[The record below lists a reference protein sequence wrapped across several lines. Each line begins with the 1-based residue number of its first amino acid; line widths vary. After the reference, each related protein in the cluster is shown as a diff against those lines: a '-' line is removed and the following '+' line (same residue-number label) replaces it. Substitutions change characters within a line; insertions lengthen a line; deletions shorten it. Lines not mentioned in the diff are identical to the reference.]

1 MDRVCAIVASFQAR
15 SPRVAFLVAMLLGF
29 TASIV
34 MPSVPAAG
42 LEVSFDVTPS
52 VACRDVTTD
61 EFAKANPD
69 ERLVEARIEVS
80 SLLRGGKEEAL
91 LEYFYRFDS
100 PRRTLRIVEYS
111 PQTTL
116 ASDMA
121 GNVTIENKQ
130 EATRGLGMTVAAP
143 LDWPVKFGTSGEL
156 GAKTLASTRY
166 ELVPPMIAAAASGT
180 LDRGHSVYFK
190 LRSSR
195 STSLEGAKSFTL
207 VFRADASW
215 RADYVHLTCT
225 ASRAAKGLFGPL
237 DEQTVCSRERF
248 VVALYVQGDAAAKAA
263 AERLVRAESELLKT
277 ISVNRRALEKRF
289 HPTLVHRF
297 GALFDGGA
305 SVAVPDNV
313 ADAVVYG
320 AKIPDED
327 ILDVR
332 LPADVRQ
339 AVVRYTVA
347 RRALSSLR
355 DGKASGETPGEGP
368 AEASGEASTEK
379 PAEMPKVQ

>member
-1 MDRVCAIVASFQAR
+1 MDRVCAIAASFQLG
-15 SPRVAFLVAMLLGF
+15 SPGFACLVAMLLGF
-29 TASIV
+29 PASIAT
-34 MPSVPAAG
+34 PSAAAAG

-69 ERLVEARIEVS
+69 ERLVEAQIQVS
-80 SLLRGGKEEAL
+80 SLLRGGKADAL

-100 PRRTLRIVEYS
+100 PRRTLRIVDYS

-116 ASDMA
+116 TSDMA

-156 GAKTLASTRY
+156 GAKTLNSTRY
-166 ELVPPMIAAAASGT
+166 ELVPPMSAAAASGT

-190 LRSSR
+190 LRPSR

-207 VFRADASW
+207 VFRVDSGW
-215 RADYVHLTCT
+215 RADYVHLACT
-225 ASRAAKGLFGPL
+225 ASRTAKGLLGPL
-237 DEQTVCSRERF
+237 DERTVCSRQRF
-248 VVALYVQGDAAAKAA
+248 VVALYVQGDASAKAA
-263 AERLVRAESELLKT
+263 AERLVYAESELLKT
-277 ISVNRRALEKRF
+277 IFANRQALEKRF
-289 HPTLVHRF
+289 YPTLVHRF
-297 GALFDGGA
+297 SAFFDGA
-305 SVAVPDNV
+305 SGGLADNV

-320 AKIPDED
+320 DRTPDKD
-327 ILDVR
+327 ILDLR
-332 LPADVRQ
+332 LPAEVRQ
-339 AVVRYTVA
+339 AVVRYAVA

-355 DGKASGETPGEGP
+355 DGETS
-368 AEASGEASTEK
+368 AETSA
-379 PAEMPKVQ
+379 VQ